1 MKQIKQLA
9 LKWTIIYIIIA
20 VTLLALVAMGLTQ
33 RTKLTPSAPSL
44 PQTTYRAGQI
54 PAAGKKLL
62 YLTGHSSA
70 QSQAFIAPLAWDVYW
85 DFLCDESAS
94 PGYFNVTI
102 LDENGSASLQARPIA
117 AQGISGF
124 GDQKYTMAH
133 SETVTLRVASN
144 CHWHLTAKSAGQ

>member
-1 MKQIKQLA
+1 MKLIKLPAPQRR
-9 LKWTIIYIIIA
+9 IVYIIIA
-20 VTLLALVAMGLTQ
+20 VTLSALVAMGLTQ
-33 RTKLTPSAPSL
+33 RTKLTSPAPSL

-54 PAAGKKLL
+54 PAGGKKLL
-62 YLTGHSSA
+62 YLTGPSSA
-70 QSQAFIAPLAWDVYW
+70 QSQAFLAPLAWDVYW
-85 DFLCDESAS
+85 DFLCNETAS

-102 LDENGSASLQARPIA
+102 LDENGSESTQARPIT

-144 CHWHLTAKSAGQ
+144 CHWHLTAKSAS